1 MCNEFAQ
8 EKTWEQYC
16 ELMAREAAEI
26 FSEPPPDLPFGSI
39 RPSERA
45 AILSAAQGSGM
56 EGRTQ
61 LELLPW
67 GWTPPGGGKGLVI
80 NIQSEKR
87 RDPPAMRGIAPMD
100 RFYEFKGDKPPK
112 SKFAFTPAVNEPLG
126 FAVIVKNG
134 RFALLTTAP
143 GPDVALIHG
152 RMPVTLRLRDWR
164 RFLTAGP
171 WPADLTAPA
180 PEGTLQ
186 ALQVR

>member
-8 EKTWEQYC
+8 EKTWDQYC
-16 ELMAREAAEI
+16 ELMAREAADI
-26 FSEPPPDLPFGSI
+26 FSEPPADLPFGSI

-45 AILSAAQGSGM
+45 AILSAGREGQGT
-56 EGRTQ
+56 R
-61 LELLPW
+61 LELTPW
-67 GWTPPGGGKGLVI
+67 GWTPPAGGKGLVI

-87 RDPPAMRGIAPMD
+87 RDPPFLRGVAPMD
-100 RFYEFKGDKPPK
+100 RFYEFKGQKPPK

-126 FAVIVKNG
+126 FAVIVKDG

-143 GPDVALIHG
+143 NPDVAPIHG

-164 RFLTAGP
+164 RFLTAAA

-180 PEGTLQ
+180 AEGTLQ
-186 ALQVR
+186 AMQVR